1 MSDAVP
7 PRTGRV
13 FGYARVST
21 RNQNFDRQIAALGE
35 VDMLIEE
42 KMSAKNVADRDEL
55 SALMRFV
62 KAGDTIR
69 VKSADR
75 LARSSSDLLAIADNL
90 KARGVGVEFVDN
102 PALNTNTPQGYFMLT
117 VLAAVAQLER
127 EIILECQAEGIALAK
142 KKGKYAKAPRL
153 TRQLVLDARRR
164 VAEGVPKAQVARD
177 LQVSRPTLY
186 AALSGTGVYAD
197 GGHKNEDAGEP
208 PLW

>member
-1 MSDAVP
+1 MSGAVP
-7 PRTGRV
+7 PCTGRV
-13 FGYARVST
+13 FGYARAST
-21 RNQNFDRQIAALGE
+21 GDQNLDRQIAALGE
-35 VDMLIEE
+35 VDMLIEDKE
-42 KMSAKNVADRDEL
+42 SGKNVADRDEL

-62 KAGDTIR
+62 KAGDNIR

-75 LARSSSDLLAIADNL
+75 LARSSSDLLAIAENL
-90 KARGVGVEFVDN
+90 KSRKVGLEFVDN
-102 PALNTNTPQGYFMLT
+102 PALKTTTPQGYFMLT

-127 EIILECQAEGIALAK
+127 EIILERQAEGIALAK
-142 KKGKYAKAPRL
+142 KKGKYTKAPRL
-153 TRQLVLDARRR
+153 TRQQVLDARRR

-197 GGHKNEDAGEP
+197 GGRKDEDAEEP